1 MRIVAGRF
9 KGHQLATP
17 KDQSTRPTSD
27 RVRESLFNLLIH
39 GIEDLELEG
48 ARTLDLFA
56 GTGALGIEALSRGAK
71 YCLFIEN
78 SAQTRGLI
86 RDNVEALHLTGITK
100 VWRRDASALGPAG
113 NLEPFD
119 LVFADPP
126 YGKGL
131 GELALRSAHDNR
143 WIKPG
148 GIAVVEERSSS
159 VFEVPEGYEEIDR
172 RAYGD
177 TQIIVMRTL

>member
-9 KGHQLATP
+9 KGRALTAP
-17 KDQSTRPTSD
+17 KDQTTRPTSD
-27 RVRESLFNLLIH
+27 RVREAIFNILTH
-39 GIEDLELEG
+39 GIDGFALEG
-48 ARTLDLFA
+48 ARVLDLFA

-78 SAQTRGLI
+78 SAQARGLI
-86 RDNVEALHLTGITK
+86 RKNVEVLNLTGVTK

-113 NLEPFD
+113 NLDAFD
-119 LVFADPP
+119 IIFADPP
-126 YGKGL
+126 YGQGL
-131 GELALRSAHDNR
+131 GEKALEAARANG

-148 GIAVVEERSSS
+148 GIAVIEESAEAG
-159 VFEVPEGYEEIDR
+159 FETPDGFDELNR

-177 TQIIVMRTL
+177 TEIVILKMN